1 MLRRTG
7 SKRHQFHTCSANLS
21 QIGHLKN
28 NQLRT
33 LNIRSAN
40 EVCPQSSSNLEM
52 RKLDVSGRSFVLE
65 LENFKKAFMRGT
77 MLVNSNI
84 IWKFLAKSTK
94 LHPNQFYESM
104 NSTLSLNSIQLRR
117 TLQFNAKCR
126 RRPSLE

>member
-1 MLRRTG
+1 
-7 SKRHQFHTCSANLS
+7 
-21 QIGHLKN
+21 
-28 NQLRT
+28 
-33 LNIRSAN
+33 
-40 EVCPQSSSNLEM
+40 M